1 MRSTGIRQ
9 SSERV
14 VSDYSINIF
23 DSVDNNAIFDT
34 VSNYLIN
41 NIKYMSCTPSNPKL
55 DKLLELT
62 NNDVRK
68 STEYLATIEDTSFR
82 EWYQEKTGRDFNE
95 ESIDANT
102 VNAIIAYNNR
112 KTINTQDYVQNVRT
126 SRTGIFGNDIAKE
139 DHAINILSTIY
150 LKSQGSIRKA
160 LANRKRKGEKEA
172 LKDKAGN
179 ELSPQAAIKLT
190 MITYLNRHLKEND
203 KKLTQE
209 QKAYVGTI
217 IRNLYDGG
225 NYNRNELF
233 DIVINSP
240 EVVSLSKEFGI
251 DTNEDFES
259 NDDVKEDSEQN
270 SRQDDQE
277 TIAALRA
284 DWSELSDQRKDIDK
298 NVSKEVKEWF
308 ARLPKTNSNSFINEQ
323 PDTSNN
329 TYSGI
334 AESATFSSSFKA
346 LNNYGN
352 FSSVETM
359 VESFHTIAER
369 FKEVSHLEYAARL
382 LEDEANV
389 QIRNKIFTQ
398 LKQSIW
404 ERNEVIQSADGS
416 NIVTK
421 NRNTFPKL
429 NLQNKILN
437 SFDSLIHNPSI
448 MANDIAVLDELKN
461 RLSTLNNSNTNEIQ
475 EISEKLAAIFNKYNF
490 GINRQGVVNY
500 IRSFGDSQL
509 SNITSLIN
517 DLLEF
522 NKVVANASNILKID
536 NEAQRIYY
544 AGEYSKAKNDE
555 EYTVV
560 PFDKSQLQYKGGY
573 ANNIANR
580 ISDRFKDYQIVDSEF
595 NSINAENNLVSDILK
610 NNYISKFFER
620 INDNRYN
627 DNPTANTE
635 LRDYLVKF
643 TNIPQY
649 QYSNILIEKTLSNG
663 KVIPGLLRLT
673 DTGYELTEY
682 YREFGAQLYNGVSN
696 EVTGKAKSYK
706 DINALEWD
714 IITLNE
720 YANNGDNYEM
730 AKGVKKSKFFTQTP
744 SDAPKTFVFNSYK
757 LDYAGLFNTGNYR
770 ANYEGKMSYYYGNNK
785 RQDVKSNSTLEA
797 IKRGER
803 TSTTRYESDG
813 NIDYWKK
820 IKVGDIVKFEN
831 NNGETVLV
839 RIISPL
845 KKLDNN
851 IDVDI
856 WSKKEG
862 WNKEYFE
869 REVRPRLNEAWQF
882 EYELINNTYS
892 INHGHPIYVAY
903 ANIYAKELA
912 EMAQAINFLFETTVE
927 NGVVTIMSDENGKP
941 KIKEEFKDLRKSE
954 ARLNYHYRKGIL
966 DGNGRPTGNVFKF
979 RSLLIDKVKN
989 LSRYNSETAKSVDMN
1004 WLFEGGD
1011 VFSLLYGGKNSEI
1024 SLIQDENGEYNIRL
1038 TGELRNSVYN
1048 YIDNYINYR
1057 IQESVAKYYSDKE
1070 FVDKYKNA
1078 SQESFNSFIAEM
1090 VLNYEIQYNN
1100 LNDMFFGDEA
1110 YYKDS
1115 RDTIKRNKEY
1125 QAGGLAYAGYDL
1137 YNVQK
1142 HLGDITVAPNK
1153 TISIDSSFKYI
1164 TLEDIQSSGKVL
1176 DDLKKQLDIAN
1187 VSKETRAFILKQFS
1201 KDKSEVTD
1209 AQSFITLDEFV
1220 RRMYLRG
1227 EYDSYKDLIEALY
1240 DETKPI
1246 DNVKLGE
1253 LSKKIQV
1260 QKNFYYDLEIDNDAK
1275 LANPIQIKNAEFVL
1289 IPRFLGNSELG
1300 ALAKYMTDNNIGQVN
1315 FTTTEKATTNRVL
1328 EFWDSHGKFPSKDK
1342 LKQFNLD
1349 VQTKYKTGWYSNLY
1363 TQQDIPQHMD
1373 GENKAGLQIVKKL
1386 IDNIGNTPEGQSLI
1400 KDFFDNFTANI
1411 QDSFKDAASR
1421 IGVSIDARGNVVYE
1435 EGKVKID
1442 NNQFIALI
1450 KDELTRRGLDSNYRK
1465 YAEINPETGLPY
1477 MPAWTNLVRSKIE
1490 NIVNSIF
1497 TNRVTR
1503 QVLPG
1508 FHASQV
1514 SDVGITALSGRTDLR
1529 DLMQS
1534 KVEEKHGYSLGRKLT
1549 YHKDGSQIVEILL
1562 PKWMV
1567 KAYNTYDNEGNL
1579 VHEVTL
1585 EDLQNAGLDT
1595 MIGYRIPTE
1604 GKQSIA
1610 VMKVVGLL
1618 DESQGSTIVVPDEW
1632 VLQTGADFD
1641 IDSIYGIYH
1650 TAYFDRNGKPHKVEY
1665 IDGEDEVSTYR
1676 RYIGYIN
1683 SLIDKETR
1691 KATNSEFTK
1700 EEFKEAR
1707 KAARETVRKANE
1719 EYDKFLTDQVR
1730 DLIAETDE
1738 TWAELPREIK
1748 DNLTITFKSKEL
1760 KFGER
1765 VDAIVSK
1772 MDFYK
1777 SEYAN
1782 DEYVAKF
1789 AQQYRNIQSV
1799 INEQREFYQNV
1810 KDNAEQLAIDY
1821 ADETRRARLE
1831 QTIQARAEIVG
1842 AMSLEE
1848 FSQLTVAQQNTRDAR
1863 NNKIVDTFINIMN
1876 LPVSIGENLS
1886 SSNFEDIKAAKSNIF
1901 EGLSETYR
1909 NINSVI
1915 AQNWYRDANMSGAR
1929 LKAIS
1934 VNRDNFA
1941 SIGNKAKTIIDGAHG
1956 GFRFVYTYNTEKEAK
1971 DAQAKLRKR
1980 FRDVTRSGKEVMVD
1994 HNQLGWSYDNLNIDN
2009 RLITPYSSET
2019 TALILD
2025 GVKEGGVPN
2034 VDLYTFDVYKS
2045 IVDCGANYET
2055 SILFVNQPVIT
2066 ELIARQNAND
2076 NVFGETGFNPL
2087 IGLRRDMYIRLAKT
2101 VGIPANSI
2109 TKKTRLKDV
2118 KAMLEARGIT
2128 INEDELLEE
2137 GIRVTELREHLKDDV
2152 ESTSY
2157 NNTDNL
2163 IYQIKALRA
2172 FEYFKEIGDQINT
2185 NMMVITSDKF
2195 GAGKSANEIDN
2206 VINRIT
2212 DIKNN
2217 NIARIKKG
2225 NPVLKAVTEEG
2236 NKYLIDA
2243 IYPKISF
2250 NTINDINQ
2258 DDSESAYPSL
2268 YYQLKYSCIATEKI
2282 IRDSE
2287 IFKTQTPQFREL
2299 VSKFDVRNL
2308 QTIQQLE
2315 SFIIN
2320 MSQAQSNFVN
2330 TNRFITRSDNE
2341 FIPSYNLNLISSQ
2354 QNTRA
2359 RLYGYT
2365 DVVGSFDMSDMSEKN
2380 VEAFMKLSPAN
2391 KVVLIQRYTSD
2402 DNLFKNLNVEYK
2414 GRRNSYDRISII
2426 DSTISTESQYQMF
2439 RNAWHSNNPFV
2450 KLTAMDLVRYS
2461 MVVEG
2466 YKFKG
2471 GTVSKIIP
2479 VELLYGQDT
2488 GIDSDNGVS
2497 IATNIINDSDKA
2509 INSMIQYGSETGTYE
2524 RLSNDD
2530 KAIEKLRDLFFRT
2543 NPNNPDVLTFENKK
2557 YKESNKIVF
2566 NRLGVGM
2573 LSFKEAQE
2581 RRMITGSEDN
2591 RKYRHYAKTNDNNKV
2606 LRLYKLVYD
2615 NDVVYMLPTNPLEQN
2630 EIGEVSVNPDNNR
2643 MYLPLDILEEV
2654 SIRQHDPA
2662 FISSINIAM
2671 NSDIRKF
2678 VVLPKVFEVGAS
2690 LLIEEAF
2697 PNSTVLTSPIKGQQI
2712 DTSRRYIIATTDNQ
2726 AILDTIEFL
2735 EAVGITN
2742 YVVAAPNM
2750 NYGNIRKLI
2759 NDRNNE
2765 DIAAKRL
2772 QTAMT
2777 KLEANEI
2784 QLRKKKSDNSES
2796 PYYAQLK
2803 ASINQTIEDVNVN
2816 GIGFVPVLQTVVD
2829 NTGFR
2834 AGGYFRYEKEGNV
2847 YIVTNLG
2854 RITTKSVSLTPDY
2867 MYSKKVTIN
2876 SVSQLQF
2883 PRRNAITQVVKENA
2897 RLYKFANNNIIRV
2910 QTEDNFINEDILES
2924 ALIDN
2929 DKEIN
2934 DYISR
2939 VIESVE
2945 RSNANVEEAALNDAF
2960 RSFTAIDL
2968 RSNTATK
2975 LNDNLREQAL
2985 RIING
2990 YTNRRIDD
2998 FLFDIHNFFTTYV
3011 TNPDGTYKLDEN
3023 GNKIVQ
3029 EKWSITNKKLFDRML
3044 EDETLRTRYEMFLD
3058 DINRFVEDYSIIE
3071 AIQPYNID
3079 EAYTVSETE
3088 EEIEG
3093 LRRTN
3098 DMLKQIKDKF
3108 KRIKDLDNVVKRST
3122 KMYFDNYITSLSSD
3136 PRVQSN
3142 MLSITEAFEDENFF
3156 QFWLADSQ
3164 ETHIPI
3170 VQIVLKQMMNQ
3181 LRASE
3186 IEARDKKIAFT
3197 SAISAII
3204 EDAKNNGIDVS
3215 LNDILDENGNLL
3227 LPYNE
3232 TFTEKLRLLKEAVK
3246 LAQIEDPNGRDGLIY
3261 KKAKDE
3267 LEKFLIDNVERE
3279 YVKEMYQEYYNTNQ
3293 LLNKYPE
3300 TYVKLMKLLHE
3311 EGDILSTMIDND
3323 YSTLTVQN
3331 ERRLNEIQ
3339 SELTEMRAVIDVD
3352 GNYKENY
3359 YEANAVN
3366 NYLLSRRQLNNK
3378 YKENRPKDAFT
3389 IRYKQA
3395 IEGLQ
3400 YPETFETYRESAEW
3414 LKANTDYKLKGE
3426 FLDELKKAYMDTRAG
3441 NPFDSFVRTMAY
3453 GKYDETGVID
3463 GTKFTE
3469 VQIANLK
3476 KHQEQ
3481 MFAAAVGRVKPNEE
3495 QAQKWLDEHI
3505 SYINTVYYEAMYVAM
3520 NKMGKVVFDKW
3531 YNENHVLNPITKE
3544 YEPLAIW
3551 KQMVVKDEAN
3561 NMEYSPKYKWL
3572 ETKVKDKYKNPNY
3585 DEVKLQPSTNKYRND
3600 KYYGMNNYQQ
3610 QLYNEVDNLLNS
3622 LVKDKRS
3629 RAYINRG
3636 YLPNQAVEQP
3646 HQGFT
3651 DYWQDFK
3658 RSHGWYDTPNKSDIE
3673 LNLYKRFSNA
3683 PMLHS
3688 LSEIKLL
3695 PIREKQEGETTDEYL
3710 AYVRE
3715 TQAKNNELRKQR
3727 AQENAERNNPNVLE
3741 RLNSF
3746 IDSMYNFNTRND
3758 IARLAKITSNQ
3769 LRNMD
3774 IIKRNPNDKLMDN
3787 RLLSRITGKQEIRTT
3802 KSDDSN
3808 IVKHFENQVRKLV
3821 FNEFEMDE
3829 GTRSKVSRVMR
3840 NMVSSKFMMLN
3851 VTGGIAN
3858 VLYGKTQIQMEMAAG
3873 QFFKYKDFRKGENE
3887 WMQNI
3892 GSYLADAYNETT
3904 NNETN
3909 AVIRLFNVIE
3919 SDMVT
3924 ERYGKGNNP
3933 MGKLENLLFIQQTAG
3948 EHYMQNATLLAML
3961 HSHRVVAVNGKNK
3974 VMSFEQFAM
3983 GLREEAL
3990 LKVLRKNNPELVTKY
4005 ETFRDKVLESYI
4017 EKERYVKF
4025 KADIITDFLR
4035 SVPKEIREEFKATYK
4050 EDTKEE
4056 RTKFENHPS
4065 FRESLILKN
4074 GVATLKPDS
4083 GLTNDDIAAFR
4094 NKVISVNHQIH
4105 GIYDKIGAN
4114 QLQQSWW
4121 GALLMQFHKH
4131 LVPGFQ
4137 KRFGYR
4143 LGHFDGIYNETR
4155 ESISKGTYVSL
4166 GEFIAMPFKKYYEL
4180 NDSNELQAVR
4190 TLQGIAKGYADFVA
4204 NLTTYYN
4211 ILPEYDK
4218 ANIRRCLG
4226 EWIAITKAVAL
4237 FVVGKLMLDDDD
4249 DSTQVADYILYS
4261 ADRLMSETIQYTP
4274 WGIANEGKKLY
4285 SQPVAALS
4293 IASDNLK
4300 LLEACCS
4307 YIITG
4312 NPDDLYYNSG
4322 TYSGENKLKVN
4333 IMKQIPLVNQIIKH
4347 QRLGANNSYYKVR
4360 SSPFSGLGQ
4369 VVANMITDEDE
4380 E

>member
-1 MRSTGIRQ
+1 M
-9 SSERV
+9 
-14 VSDYSINIF
+14 NLF
-23 DSVDNNAIFDT
+23 DSIDNNTIFGN
-34 VSNYLIN
+34 VSNNLIN
-41 NIKYMSCTPSNPKL
+41 NIKCMSCIPSNPKL
-55 DKLLELT
+55 DKLLPLT

-68 STEYLATIEDTSFR
+68 STEYLATIEDNSFR
-82 EWYQEKTGRDFNE
+82 DWYKEKTGRDFNDE
-95 ESIDANT
+95 NIDTNT

-112 KTINTQDYVQNVRT
+112 ETINTKDYVQNVRT
-126 SRTGIFGNDIAKE
+126 SRTGVFSNDIAKE
-139 DHAINILSTIY
+139 DHAINILATIY

-160 LANRKRKGEKEA
+160 LANKKRKGESEVI
-172 LKDKAGN
+172 KDKAGN

-251 DTNEDFES
+251 DTNEDYEAG
-259 NDDVKEDSEQN
+259 DDVKEDSEQN

-284 DWSELSDQRKDIDK
+284 DWLGLADQRKDIDK

-329 TYSGI
+329 TYSGM
-334 AESATFSSSFKA
+334 AESAGFDSSFKA
-346 LNNYGN
+346 INNYGN
-352 FSSVETM
+352 FSSVEAM
-359 VESFHTIAER
+359 VESFHTIAAR

-389 QIRNKIFTQ
+389 QMRNKIFTQ

-404 ERNEVIQSADGS
+404 ERNEVVYSQDGS
-416 NIVTK
+416 NVVTK

-461 RLSTLNNSNTNEIQ
+461 RLSTLKNSNTNEIQ
-475 EISEKLAAIFNKYNF
+475 EITEQIAAIFNKYNF

-500 IRSFGDSQL
+500 VRNFGDNQL
-509 SNITSLIN
+509 SNISSIVD

-522 NKVVANASNILKID
+522 NKVVGKATNLLKID

-544 AGEYSKAKNDE
+544 ASEYAKTKENE
-555 EYTVV
+555 EYVVV

-643 TNIPQY
+643 TNVPQY

-757 LDYAGLFNTGNYR
+757 LDYTGLFNTGNYR

-820 IKVGDIVKFEN
+820 VKVGDIVKFKD
-831 NNGETVLV
+831 NNGEIVLV
-839 RIISPL
+839 RVTSPL

-851 IDVDI
+851 IDIDN

-862 WNKEYFE
+862 WSKEYFE
-869 REVRPRLNEAWQF
+869 KEVSPRLNEAWQF
-882 EYELINNTYS
+882 EYELVNNVLS
-892 INHGHPIYVAY
+892 INRGHPIYVAY

-927 NGVVTIMSDENGKP
+927 NGVVTIVSDENGKP

-966 DGNGRPTGNVFKF
+966 DSNGVPTGNVFKF

-989 LSRYNSETAKSVDMN
+989 LNKYNSETAKRVDMN
-1004 WLFEGGD
+1004 YLFEGGD

-1057 IQESVAKYYSDKE
+1057 IQEAVAKYSSNKE
-1070 FVDKYKNA
+1070 FVDRYKNA
-1078 SQESFNSFIAEM
+1078 SQESFNAFIAEM

-1142 HLGDITVAPNK
+1142 HLGDIVVSPNK
-1153 TISIDSSFKYI
+1153 TISVDSSFKYI
-1164 TLEDIQSSGKVL
+1164 TLEDVQSKGGVIE
-1176 DDLKKQLDIAN
+1176 DLKKQLKIAK
-1187 VSKETRAFILKQFS
+1187 VSKETEAFVLKQFA

-1227 EYDSYKDLIEALY
+1227 EYDNYKDLIEALY
-1240 DETKPI
+1240 DESKPI

-1328 EFWDSHGKFPSKDK
+1328 EFWDAHGKFPSKEK
-1342 LKQFNLD
+1342 LKRFNED
-1349 VQTKYKTGWYSNLY
+1349 IQTKYKTGWYSNLY

-1503 QVLPG
+1503 QVFPG

-1514 SDVGITALSGRTDLR
+1514 SDVGMTALSGRTDLR

-1534 KVEEKHGYSLGRKLT
+1534 KVEEKHGYNLGRKLT

-1691 KATNSEFTK
+1691 KATSSEFTK

-1707 KAARETVRKANE
+1707 KAARETVLKANE
-1719 EYDKFLTDQVR
+1719 EYDKFLTDQVK

-1738 TWAELPREIK
+1738 TWAELPKEIK

-1772 MDFYK
+1772 MDFYE

-1886 SSNFEDIKAAKSNIF
+1886 SSNFEDIKAAKSSIF

-2087 IGLRRDMYIRLAKT
+2087 IGLRRDMYIRLAKSL
-2101 VGIPANSI
+2101 GIPANSI
-2109 TKKTRLKDV
+2109 TKRTRLKDI
-2118 KAMLEARGIT
+2118 KSMLEAKGIS

-2137 GIRVTELREHLKDDV
+2137 GIRVTELREHLKDNV
-2152 ESTSY
+2152 ENIDST
-2157 NNTDNL
+2157 NADNL

-2172 FEYFKEIGDQINT
+2172 FEYFKEIGDQINA

-2212 DIKNN
+2212 DIKKS
-2217 NIARIKKG
+2217 NITRIKKG

-2479 VELLYGQDT
+2479 VELLYGRDT

-2497 IATNIINDSDKA
+2497 TATNIINDSDKA

-2654 SIRQHDPA
+2654 SIRQHDPT

-2697 PNSTVLTSPIKGQQI
+2697 PNSTVLTSPIKEQQI

-2726 AILDTIEFL
+2726 AILDTIESL

-2742 YVVAAPNM
+2742 YVVVAPNM

-2759 NDRNNE
+2759 NDHNNI

-2777 KLEANEI
+2777 KLEANEV

-2854 RITTKSVSLTPDY
+2854 RVTTKSVSLTPDY

-2897 RLYKFANNNIIRV
+2897 RLDKFANNNIIRV

-3098 DMLKQIKDKF
+3098 DILKQIKDKF

-3122 KMYFDNYITSLSSD
+3122 KMYFDSYITSLSSD

-3232 TFTEKLRLLKEAVK
+3232 TFTEKLRSLKEAVK

-3400 YPETFETYRESAEW
+3400 YPETSETYRESAEW

-3544 YEPLAIW
+3544 YEPLTIW
-3551 KQMVVKDEAN
+3551 RQMVVKDEAN

-3572 ETKVKDKYKNPNY
+3572 ETKVKDKYKNSNY

-3695 PIREKQEGETTDEYL
+3695 PIREKQEGETIDEYL

-3715 TQAKNNELRKQR
+3715 TQTKNNELRKQR

-3829 GTRSKVSRVMR
+3829 GTLSKVSRVMR

-3851 VTGGIAN
+3851 ITGGIAN

-3887 WMQNI
+3887 WMQNV

-3948 EHYMQNATLLAML
+3948 EHYMQNTTLLAML

-3983 GLREEAL
+3983 RLREEAL

-4035 SVPKEIREEFKATYK
+4035 SVPKEIRKEFKTTYK

-4094 NKVISVNHQIH
+4094 NKVIAVNHQIH

-4180 NDSNELQAVR
+4180 NNSNELQTVR

-4274 WGIANEGKKLY
+4274 WGLANEGKKLY

-4300 LLEACCS
+4300 LLEALCS

-4322 TYSGENKLKVN
+4322 SYSGENKLAVN
-4333 IMKQIPLVNQIIKH
+4333 FFKQVPLVNQIIKH
-4347 QRLGANNSYYKVR
+4347 ERLGANNSYYKVR

-4369 VVANMITDEDE
+4369 VVASMITDEDE

>member
-1 MRSTGIRQ
+1 
-9 SSERV
+9 
-14 VSDYSINIF
+14 
-23 DSVDNNAIFDT
+23 
-34 VSNYLIN
+34 
-41 NIKYMSCTPSNPKL
+41 MSCTPSNPKL

-102 VNAIIAYNNR
+102 VNAVTAYNNR
-112 KTINTQDYVQNVRT
+112 ETINTQDYVQNVRT
-126 SRTGIFGNDIAKE
+126 SRTGVFGNDIAKE

-160 LANRKRKGEKEA
+160 LANRKRKGEKEV

-179 ELSPQAAIKLT
+179 ELSPQAAVKLT

-209 QKAYVGTI
+209 QKAYIGTI

-240 EVVSLSKEFGI
+240 EVISLSKEFGI
-251 DTNEDFES
+251 DTNEDYET
-259 NDDVKEDSEQN
+259 NDDAKEDSEQG
-270 SRQDDQE
+270 SRQEDPE
-277 TIAALRA
+277 TIASLRA
-284 DWSELSDQRKDIDK
+284 DWSELADQRKDIDK

-308 ARLPKTNSNSFINEQ
+308 SRLPKTNSNSFINEK
-323 PDTSNN
+323 PDTASD

-334 AESATFSSSFKA
+334 AESAGFSSSFKA

-352 FSSVETM
+352 FSSVEAM

-416 NIVTK
+416 NVVTK

-429 NLQNKILN
+429 NLQNKVLN
-437 SFDSLIHNPSI
+437 SFDSLVHNPSI
-448 MANDIAVLDELKN
+448 MNGDVAVLEELKN

-475 EISEKLAAIFNKYNF
+475 EISEELAAIFNKYNF

-580 ISDRFKDYQIVDSEF
+580 ISDKFKDYQIVDSEF

-627 DNPTANTE
+627 DNPTANAE

-696 EVTGKAKSYK
+696 EVTGKTKSYK

-757 LDYAGLFNTGNYR
+757 LDYTGLFNTGNYR

-839 RIISPL
+839 RITSPL

-927 NGVVTIMSDENGKP
+927 NGVVTIVSDENGKP

-966 DGNGRPTGNVFKF
+966 DSNGVPTGNVFKF

-989 LSRYNSETAKSVDMN
+989 LNKYNSETAKTVDMN

-1057 IQESVAKYYSDKE
+1057 IQEAVAKYSSNKE
-1070 FVDKYKNA
+1070 FVDRYKNA
-1078 SQESFNSFIAEM
+1078 SQESFNAFIAEM

-1164 TLEDIQSSGKVL
+1164 TLEDVQSSGKVL

-1240 DETKPI
+1240 DESKPI

-1300 ALAKYMTDNNIGQVN
+1300 LLAKYMTDNNIGQVN

-1328 EFWDSHGKFPSKDK
+1328 EFWDAHGKFPSKEM
-1342 LKQFNLD
+1342 LKRFNED
-1349 VQTKYKTGWYSNLY
+1349 IQTKYKTGWYSNLY

-1421 IGVSIDARGNVVYE
+1421 IGVEIDAKGNVVYE
-1435 EGKVKID
+1435 GNQAKID
-1442 NNQFIALI
+1442 NNQFISLI

-1514 SDVGITALSGRTDLR
+1514 SDIGMTELSGRSDLR

-1534 KVEEKHGYSLGRKLT
+1534 RVEEKHGYSLGRKLT

-1567 KAYNTYDNEGNL
+1567 KAYNTYDAEGNL
-1579 VHEVTL
+1579 VKEVTL
-1585 EDLQNAGLDT
+1585 KDLQNAGLDT

-1604 GKQSIA
+1604 GKQSVA

-1665 IDGEDEVSTYR
+1665 IGGEDEVSTYR
-1676 RYIGYIN
+1676 RYIGYVN

-1772 MDFYK
+1772 MDFYE

-2236 NKYLIDA
+2236 NKYLINA

-2365 DVVGSFDMSDMSEKN
+2365 NVIGSFDMSDMSEKN

-2497 IATNIINDSDKA
+2497 TATNIINDSDKA
-2509 INSMIQYGSETGTYE
+2509 INSMVQYGSETGTYE

-2581 RRMITGSEDN
+2581 RRMITGSENN
-2591 RKYRHYAKTNDNNKV
+2591 RKYCHYAKTNDNNKV

-2630 EIGEVSVNPDNNR
+2630 EIGEISVNPDNNR
-2643 MYLPLDILEEV
+2643 MFLPLDILEEV
-2654 SIRQHDPA
+2654 SINQYDPA

-2678 VVLPKVFEVGAS
+2678 VVLPKAFEAGAN

-2697 PNSTVLTSPIKGQQI
+2697 PNSTVLTSPIKEQQV
-2712 DTSRRYIIATTDNQ
+2712 DTSRRYIIATTNNQ
-2726 AILDTIEFL
+2726 VILDTIESL

-2742 YVVAAPNM
+2742 YVVVAPNM

-2759 NDRNNE
+2759 NDRNNI

-2772 QTAMT
+2772 QTSMT
-2777 KLEANEI
+2777 KLEANEV

-2854 RITTKSVSLTPDY
+2854 RVTTKSVSLTPDY

-2897 RLYKFANNNIIRV
+2897 RLDKFANNNIIRV
-2910 QTEDNFINEDILES
+2910 QTEDNFINEDVLES

-2998 FLFDIHNFFTTYV
+2998 FLFDIHNFFTTYI

-3029 EKWSITNKKLFDRML
+3029 EKWSITNKKLFDLML
-3044 EDETLRTRYEMFLD
+3044 KDETLRTRYEMFLD

-3122 KMYFDNYITSLSSD
+3122 KMYFDSYITSLSSD

-3232 TFTEKLRLLKEAVK
+3232 TFTEKLRSLKEAVK

-3339 SELTEMRAVIDVD
+3339 SELTEMRAIIDVD

-3400 YPETFETYRESAEW
+3400 YPETSETYRESAEW

-3551 KQMVVKDEAN
+3551 RQMIVKDEAN

-3695 PIREKQEGETTDEYL
+3695 PIREKQEGETIDEYL

-3715 TQAKNNELRKQR
+3715 TQTKNNELRKQR

-3887 WMQNI
+3887 WMQNV

-3909 AVIRLFNVIE
+3909 AIIRLFNVIE
-3919 SDMVT
+3919 SDMIT

-4274 WGIANEGKKLY
+4274 WGLANEGKKLY

-4293 IASDNLK
+4293 IAQDNLR
-4300 LLEACCS
+4300 LLGALCS

-4322 TYSGENKLKVN
+4322 SYSGENKLVVN
-4333 IMKQIPLVNQIIKH
+4333 FFKQVPLVNQIIKH
-4347 QRLGANNSYYKVR
+4347 ERLGANNSYYKVR

>member
-1 MRSTGIRQ
+1 M
-9 SSERV
+9 
-14 VSDYSINIF
+14 NLF
-23 DSVDNNAIFDT
+23 DSIDNNAIFGN
-34 VSNYLIN
+34 VSNNLIN
-41 NIKYMSCTPSNPKL
+41 NIKYMSCIPSNPKL
-55 DKLLELT
+55 DKLLSLT

-68 STEYLATIEDTSFR
+68 STEYFATIEDNSFR
-82 EWYQEKTGRDFNE
+82 DWYKEKTGRDFNDE
-95 ESIDANT
+95 NIDTNT

-112 KTINTQDYVQNVRT
+112 ETINTKDYVQNVRT
-126 SRTGIFGNDIAKE
+126 SRTGVFGNDIAKE
-139 DHAINILSTIY
+139 DHAINILATIY

-160 LANRKRKGEKEA
+160 LANKKRKGENEVI
-172 LKDKAGN
+172 KDKAGN

-284 DWSELSDQRKDIDK
+284 DWSEISDQRKDIDK

-329 TYSGI
+329 TYSGM
-334 AESATFSSSFKA
+334 AESTTFSSSFKA
-346 LNNYGN
+346 INNYGN
-352 FSSVETM
+352 FSSVEAM
-359 VESFHTIAER
+359 IESFHTIAAR

-389 QIRNKIFTQ
+389 QMRNKIFTQ

-404 ERNEVIQSADGS
+404 ERNEVVYSQDGS
-416 NIVTK
+416 NVVTK

-461 RLSTLNNSNTNEIQ
+461 RLSTLKNSNTNEIQ
-475 EISEKLAAIFNKYNF
+475 EITEQIAAIFNKYNF

-500 IRSFGDSQL
+500 VRNFGDNQL
-509 SNITSLIN
+509 SNISSIVD

-522 NKVVANASNILKID
+522 NKVVGKATNLLKID

-544 AGEYSKAKNDE
+544 AGEYAKTKENE
-555 EYTVV
+555 EYVVV

-580 ISDRFKDYQIVDSEF
+580 ISNRFKDYQIVDSEF

-627 DNPTANTE
+627 DNPVSNTE

-643 TNIPQY
+643 ANIPQY
-649 QYSNILIEKTLSNG
+649 KYSNILIEKTLSNG
-663 KVIPGLLRLT
+663 KIVPGLLRLT

-720 YANNGDNYEM
+720 YANNGENYEM
-730 AKGVKKSKFFTQTP
+730 TKGVKKSKFFTQTP

-757 LDYAGLFNTGNYR
+757 LDYTGLFNTSNYR
-770 ANYEGKMSYYYGNNK
+770 VNYEGEMFYYYGNNK

-803 TSTTRYESDG
+803 TATTRYESDG
-813 NIDYWKK
+813 KIDYWKK
-820 IKVGDIVKFEN
+820 VKVGDIVKFKGN
-831 NNGETVLV
+831 NEETVLV
-839 RIISPL
+839 RVTSPL

-851 IDVDI
+851 IDIDA

-862 WNKEYFE
+862 WSKEYFE
-869 REVRPRLNEAWQF
+869 KKVSPRLNEAWQF
-882 EYELINNTYS
+882 EYELVNNVSS

-927 NGVVTIMSDENGKP
+927 NGVVTIVSDENGKP
-941 KIKEEFKDLRKSE
+941 KIKDEFKDLRKSE
-954 ARLNYHYRKGIL
+954 ARLNYHYRKSIL
-966 DGNGRPTGNVFKF
+966 DSNGKPTGNVFKF

-989 LSRYNSETAKSVDMN
+989 LNNYNSETAKTVDMN

-1057 IQESVAKYYSDKE
+1057 IQEAVAKYSSNKE
-1070 FVDKYKNA
+1070 FVDRYKNA
-1078 SQESFNSFIAEM
+1078 NQESFNAFIAEM

-1142 HLGDITVAPNK
+1142 HLGDIVVAPNK
-1153 TISIDSSFKYI
+1153 TISVDSSFKYI
-1164 TLEDIQSSGKVL
+1164 TLEDIQSSGGVIA
-1176 DDLKKQLDIAN
+1176 DLKKQLKIAN
-1187 VSKETRAFILKQFS
+1187 VSKETEAFILKQFS

-1328 EFWDSHGKFPSKDK
+1328 EFWDAHGKFPSKEK
-1342 LKQFNLD
+1342 LKRFNED
-1349 VQTKYKTGWYSNLY
+1349 IQTKYKTGWYSNLY

-1421 IGVSIDARGNVVYE
+1421 IGVSIDAKGNVVYE
-1435 EGKVKID
+1435 DGKAKID

-1465 YAEINPETGLPY
+1465 YAEINPETGMPY

-1497 TNRVTR
+1497 TNRITR

-1514 SDVGITALSGRTDLR
+1514 SDVGMTALSSRTDLR

-1579 VHEVTL
+1579 IHEVTI
-1585 EDLQNAGLDT
+1585 EDLQAAGLDT

-1604 GKQSIA
+1604 GKQSVA

-1650 TAYFDRNGKPHKVEY
+1650 TATFDKNGKPHKVEY
-1665 IDGEDEVSTYR
+1665 IDGEDEVAIDR
-1676 RYIGYIN
+1676 RYTNYLFNNLTRENIQDARDIA
-1683 SLIDKETR
+1683 IDLSQEGLSYADAYKSAITKYAEQ
-1691 KATNSEFTK
+1691 SGLYSK
-1700 EEFKEAR
+1700 EEFSR
-1707 KAARETVRKANE
+1707 
-1719 EYDKFLTDQVR
+1719 
-1730 DLIAETDE
+1730 
-1738 TWAELPREIK
+1738 
-1748 DNLTITFKSKEL
+1748 
-1760 KFGER
+1760 
-1765 VDAIVSK
+1765 
-1772 MDFYK
+1772 
-1777 SEYAN
+1777 
-1782 DEYVAKF
+1782 
-1789 AQQYRNIQSV
+1789 
-1799 INEQREFYQNV
+1799 
-1810 KDNAEQLAIDY
+1810 
-1821 ADETRRARLE
+1821 
-1831 QTIQARAEIVG
+1831 
-1842 AMSLEE
+1842 
-1848 FSQLTVAQQNTRDAR
+1848 LTVAQQNTRDAR

-1886 SSNFEDIKAAKSNIF
+1886 SSNFEDIKAAKSSIF

-1941 SIGNKAKTIIDGAHG
+1941 SISNKAKTIIDGAHG
-1956 GFRFVYTYNTEKEAK
+1956 GFRFTYTYNTEKEAK
-1971 DAQAKLRKR
+1971 DAQSKLRKR
-1980 FRDVTRSGKEVMVD
+1980 FRDVTRKGKEVTVD

-2087 IGLRRDMYIRLAKT
+2087 IGLRRDMYIRLAKAL
-2101 VGIPANSI
+2101 GIPANSI
-2109 TKKTRLKDV
+2109 TKRTRLKDI
-2118 KAMLEARGIT
+2118 KSMLEAKGIS

-2137 GIRVTELREHLKDDV
+2137 GIRVTELKEHLKDNV
-2152 ESTSY
+2152 ENIDST
-2157 NNTDNL
+2157 NADNL

-2172 FEYFKEIGDQINT
+2172 FEYFKEICDQINT

-2212 DIKNN
+2212 DIKKS
-2217 NIARIKKG
+2217 NITSTKKG
-2225 NPVLKAVTEEG
+2225 NPVLKAVTEDG
-2236 NKYLIDA
+2236 NKYLINA

-2258 DDSESAYPSL
+2258 DDSESVYPSL

-2299 VSKFDVRNL
+2299 VNKFDIRNL

-2320 MSQAQSNFVN
+2320 ISQAQSNFVN
-2330 TNRFITRSDNE
+2330 TNRFITRSNNE

-2365 DVVGSFDMSDMSEKN
+2365 DVVGSFNMSDMSEKN
-2380 VEAFMKLSPAN
+2380 IEAFMKLSPAN

-2450 KLTAMDLVRYS
+2450 KLTAMDLIRYS

-2497 IATNIINDSDKA
+2497 TATNIINDSDKA

-2530 KAIEKLRDLFFRT
+2530 NAIEKLRDLFFRT

-2566 NRLGVGM
+2566 NRLGVGV

-2581 RRMITGSEDN
+2581 RKMITGSENN

-2615 NDVVYMLPTNPLEQN
+2615 NDVVYMLPTNQLEQN
-2630 EIGEVSVNPDNNR
+2630 EIGEVSINPDNNR
-2643 MYLPLDILEEV
+2643 MFLPLDILEEV
-2654 SIRQHDPA
+2654 SINQYDPA

-2678 VVLPKVFEVGAS
+2678 VVLPKAFEAGAN

-2697 PNSTVLTSPIKGQQI
+2697 PNSTVLTSPIKEQQV
-2712 DTSRRYIIATTDNQ
+2712 DTSRRYIIASTDNQ
-2726 AILDTIEFL
+2726 VILDTIKSL

-2742 YVVAAPNM
+2742 YVVVAPNM

-2759 NDRNNE
+2759 NDRNNI

-2777 KLEANEI
+2777 KLEANEV

-2854 RITTKSVSLTPDY
+2854 RVTTKSVSLTPDY

-2897 RLYKFANNNIIRV
+2897 RLDKFANNNIIRV
-2910 QTEDNFINEDILES
+2910 QTENNFINEDVLES

-2968 RSNTATK
+2968 RSNTAIK

-3044 EDETLRTRYEMFLD
+3044 KDETLRTRYEMFLD

-3122 KMYFDNYITSLSSD
+3122 KMYFDSYITSLSSD

-3197 SAISAII
+3197 SAISTII

-3232 TFTEKLRLLKEAVK
+3232 TFTEKLRSLKEAVK

-3279 YVKEMYQEYYNTNQ
+3279 YVKEMYQEYYNANQ

-3378 YKENRPKDAFT
+3378 YKENRPKDSFT

-3400 YPETFETYRESAEW
+3400 YPETSETYRESAEW

-3551 KQMVVKDEAN
+3551 RQMIVKDEAN

-3636 YLPNQAVEQP
+3636 YLPNQAIEQP

-3695 PIREKQEGETTDEYL
+3695 PIREKQESETIDEYL

-3715 TQAKNNELRKQR
+3715 TQTKNNELRKQR

-3829 GTRSKVSRVMR
+3829 GTLSKVSRVMR

-3887 WMQNI
+3887 WMQNV

-3909 AVIRLFNVIE
+3909 AIIRLFNVIE
-3919 SDMVT
+3919 SDMIT

-4274 WGIANEGKKLY
+4274 WGLANEGKKLY

-4293 IASDNLK
+4293 IAQDNLR
-4300 LLEACCS
+4300 LLGALCS

-4322 TYSGENKLKVN
+4322 SYSGENKLVVN
-4333 IMKQIPLVNQIIKH
+4333 FFKQVPLVNQIIKH
-4347 QRLGANNSYYKVR
+4347 ERLGANNSYYKVR

>member
-1 MRSTGIRQ
+1 M
-9 SSERV
+9 
-14 VSDYSINIF
+14 NLF
-23 DSVDNNAIFDT
+23 DSIDNNAIFGN
-34 VSNYLIN
+34 VSNNLIN
-41 NIKYMSCTPSNPKL
+41 NIKHMSCIPSNPKL
-55 DKLLELT
+55 DKLLPLT

-68 STEYLATIEDTSFR
+68 STEYLATIEDNSFR
-82 EWYQEKTGRDFNE
+82 DWYKEKTGRDFNDE
-95 ESIDANT
+95 NIDTNT

-112 KTINTQDYVQNVRT
+112 ETINTKDYVQNVRT
-126 SRTGIFGNDIAKE
+126 SRTGVFGNDIAKE
-139 DHAINILSTIY
+139 DHAINILATIY

-160 LANRKRKGEKEA
+160 LANKKRKGENEVI
-172 LKDKAGN
+172 KDKAGN

-284 DWSELSDQRKDIDK
+284 DWSEISDQRKDIDK

-329 TYSGI
+329 TYSGM
-334 AESATFSSSFKA
+334 AESTTFSSSFKA
-346 LNNYGN
+346 INNYGN
-352 FSSVETM
+352 FSSVEAM
-359 VESFHTIAER
+359 IESFHTIAAR

-389 QIRNKIFTQ
+389 QMRNKIFTQ

-404 ERNEVIQSADGS
+404 ERNEVVYSQDGS
-416 NIVTK
+416 NVVTK

-461 RLSTLNNSNTNEIQ
+461 RLSTLKNSNTNEIQ
-475 EISEKLAAIFNKYNF
+475 EITEQVSAIFNKYNF
-490 GINRQGVVNY
+490 GVDRQGVVNY
-500 IRSFGDSQL
+500 VRNFGDNQL
-509 SNITSLIN
+509 SNISSIVD

-522 NKVVANASNILKID
+522 NKVVGKATNLLKID

-544 AGEYSKAKNDE
+544 AGEYAKTKENE
-555 EYTVV
+555 EYVVV

-580 ISDRFKDYQIVDSEF
+580 ISNRFKDYQIVDSEF

-627 DNPTANTE
+627 DNPVNNTE

-649 QYSNILIEKTLSNG
+649 KYSNILIEKTLSNG
-663 KVIPGLLRLT
+663 KIIPGLLRLT

-730 AKGVKKSKFFTQTP
+730 TKGVKKSKFFTQTP

-757 LDYAGLFNTGNYR
+757 LDYTGLFNANGSIYR
-770 ANYEGKMSYYYGNNK
+770 
-785 RQDVKSNSTLEA
+785 
-797 IKRGER
+797 
-803 TSTTRYESDG
+803 
-813 NIDYWKK
+813 
-820 IKVGDIVKFEN
+820 
-831 NNGETVLV
+831 
-839 RIISPL
+839 
-845 KKLDNN
+845 
-851 IDVDI
+851 
-856 WSKKEG
+856 
-862 WNKEYFE
+862 
-869 REVRPRLNEAWQF
+869 
-882 EYELINNTYS
+882 
-892 INHGHPIYVAY
+892 GHPIYVAY

-927 NGVVTIMSDENGKP
+927 NGVVTIVSDENGKP
-941 KIKEEFKDLRKSE
+941 KIKDEFKDLRKSE
-954 ARLNYHYRKGIL
+954 ARLNYHYRKSIL
-966 DGNGRPTGNVFKF
+966 DSNGKPTGNVFKF

-989 LSRYNSETAKSVDMN
+989 LNKYNSETAKTVDMN

-1057 IQESVAKYYSDKE
+1057 IQEAVAKYSSNKE
-1070 FVDKYKNA
+1070 FVDRYKNA
-1078 SQESFNSFIAEM
+1078 SQESFNAFIAEM

-1153 TISIDSSFKYI
+1153 TISVDSSFKYI
-1164 TLEDIQSSGKVL
+1164 TLEDVQSSGGVIA
-1176 DDLKKQLDIAN
+1176 DLKKQLKIAN
-1187 VSKETRAFILKQFS
+1187 VSKETEAFILKQFA

-1240 DETKPI
+1240 DESKPI

-1300 ALAKYMTDNNIGQVN
+1300 LLAKYMTDNNIGQVN

-1328 EFWDSHGKFPSKDK
+1328 EFWDAHGKFPSKER
-1342 LKQFNLD
+1342 LKRFNED
-1349 VQTKYKTGWYSNLY
+1349 IQTKYKTGWYSNLY

-1421 IGVSIDARGNVVYE
+1421 IGVSIDAKGNVVYE
-1435 EGKVKID
+1435 DGKAKID

-1465 YAEINPETGLPY
+1465 YAEINPETGMPY

-1497 TNRVTR
+1497 TNRITR

-1514 SDVGITALSGRTDLR
+1514 SDIGMTSLSGRTDLR

-1534 KVEEKHGYSLGRKLT
+1534 KVEEKHGYNLGRKLT
-1549 YHKDGSQIVEILL
+1549 YHKDGNQEVEILL

-1567 KAYNTYDNEGNL
+1567 KGYNTYDNEGNL
-1579 VHEVTL
+1579 VHEVTI
-1585 EDLQNAGLDT
+1585 EDLQAAGLDT

-1604 GKQSIA
+1604 GKQSVA

-1650 TAYFDRNGKPHKVEY
+1650 TAYFDENGKPHKVEY
-1665 IDGEDEVSTYR
+1665 IEGKDDAAVER
-1676 RYIGYIN
+1676 RYNNYLFSN
-1683 SLIDKETR
+1683 L
-1691 KATNSEFTK
+1691 TK
-1700 EEFKEAR
+1700 ENIQDAR
-1707 KAARETVRKANE
+1707 DIAI
-1719 EYDKFLTDQVR
+1719 
-1730 DLIAETDE
+1730 DLSQEGLSYA
-1738 TWAELPREIK
+1738 
-1748 DNLTITFKSKEL
+1748 
-1760 KFGER
+1760 
-1765 VDAIVSK
+1765 DA
-1772 MDFYK
+1772 YK
-1777 SEYAN
+1777 SAITKYA
-1782 DEYVAKF
+1782 K
-1789 AQQYRNIQSV
+1789 QSGL
-1799 INEQREFYQNV
+1799 YS
-1810 KDNAEQLAIDY
+1810 K
-1821 ADETRRARLE
+1821 
-1831 QTIQARAEIVG
+1831 
-1842 AMSLEE
+1842 EE

-1886 SSNFEDIKAAKSNIF
+1886 SSNFEDIKTAKSNIF

-1941 SIGNKAKTIIDGAHG
+1941 SISNKAKTIIDGAHG

-1971 DAQAKLRKR
+1971 DAQSKLRKR
-1980 FRDVTRSGKEVMVD
+1980 FRDVTRKGKEVMVD

-2087 IGLRRDMYIRLAKT
+2087 IGLRRDMYIRLAKA

-2118 KAMLEARGIT
+2118 KAMLEARGVT

-2137 GIRVTELREHLKDDV
+2137 GIRVTELRKHLKDDV
-2152 ESTSY
+2152 EST
-2157 NNTDNL
+2157 NNTNADNL

-2172 FEYFKEIGDQINT
+2172 FEYFKEIGDQINA

-2212 DIKNN
+2212 DIKNG
-2217 NIARIKKG
+2217 NITRGKRGEPI
-2225 NPVLKAVTEEG
+2225 LKAVTEEG

-2258 DDSESAYPSL
+2258 DDSESVYPSL

-2299 VSKFDVRNL
+2299 VNKFDIRNL

-2354 QNTRA
+2354 QNARA

-2365 DVVGSFDMSDMSEKN
+2365 DIVGSFNMSDMSEKN
-2380 VEAFMKLSPAN
+2380 IEAFMKLSPAN

-2450 KLTAMDLVRYS
+2450 KLTAMDLIRYS

-2497 IATNIINDSDKA
+2497 TATNIINDSDKA
-2509 INSMIQYGSETGTYE
+2509 INSMIQYSSETGTYE

-2581 RRMITGSEDN
+2581 RKMITGSENN

-2643 MYLPLDILEEV
+2643 MFLPLDILEEV
-2654 SIRQHDPA
+2654 SINQYDPA

-2678 VVLPKVFEVGAS
+2678 VVLPKAFEAGAN

-2697 PNSTVLTSPIKGQQI
+2697 PNSTVLTSPIKEPQV
-2712 DTSRRYIIATTDNQ
+2712 DTSRRYIIASTDNQ
-2726 AILDTIEFL
+2726 VILDTIESL

-2742 YVVAAPNM
+2742 YVVVAPNM

-2759 NDRNNE
+2759 NDRNNI

-2777 KLEANEI
+2777 KLEANEV

-2854 RITTKSVSLTPDY
+2854 RVTTKSVSLTPDY

-2897 RLYKFANNNIIRV
+2897 RLDKFANNNIIRV
-2910 QTEDNFINEDILES
+2910 QTEDNFINEDVLES

-2968 RSNTATK
+2968 RSNTAIK

-3044 EDETLRTRYEMFLD
+3044 KDETLRTRYEMFLD

-3088 EEIEG
+3088 EEIED

-3098 DMLKQIKDKF
+3098 DILKQIKDKF

-3122 KMYFDNYITSLSSD
+3122 KMYFDSYITSLSSD

-3197 SAISAII
+3197 SAISTII

-3232 TFTEKLRLLKEAVK
+3232 TFTEKLRSLKEAVK

-3279 YVKEMYQEYYNTNQ
+3279 YVKEMYQEYYNANQ

-3378 YKENRPKDAFT
+3378 YKENRPKDSFT

-3400 YPETFETYRESAEW
+3400 YPETSETYRESAEW

-3551 KQMVVKDEAN
+3551 RQMIVKDEAN

-3636 YLPNQAVEQP
+3636 YLPNQAIEQP

-3695 PIREKQEGETTDEYL
+3695 PIREKQEGETIDEYL

-3715 TQAKNNELRKQR
+3715 TQTKNNELRKQR

-3851 VTGGIAN
+3851 VTAGIAN

-3887 WMQNI
+3887 WMQNV

-3909 AVIRLFNVIE
+3909 AIIRLFNVIE
-3919 SDMVT
+3919 SDMIT

-4274 WGIANEGKKLY
+4274 WGIVNEAKKLY

-4293 IASDNLK
+4293 IAQDNLR
-4300 LLEACCS
+4300 LLGALCS

-4322 TYSGENKLKVN
+4322 SYSGENKLVVN
-4333 IMKQIPLVNQIIKH
+4333 FFKQVPLVNQIIKH
-4347 QRLGANNSYYKVR
+4347 ERLGANNSYYKVR

>member
-1 MRSTGIRQ
+1 M
-9 SSERV
+9 
-14 VSDYSINIF
+14 NLF
-23 DSVDNNAIFDT
+23 DSIDNNAIFGN
-34 VSNYLIN
+34 VSNNLIN
-41 NIKYMSCTPSNPKL
+41 NIKYMSCIPSNPKL
-55 DKLLELT
+55 DKLLTLT

-68 STEYLATIEDTSFR
+68 STEYLATIEDNSFR
-82 EWYQEKTGRDFNE
+82 DWYKEKTGRDFNDE
-95 ESIDANT
+95 NIDTNT

-112 KTINTQDYVQNVRT
+112 ETINTKDYVQNVRT
-126 SRTGIFGNDIAKE
+126 SRTGVFGNDIAKE
-139 DHAINILSTIY
+139 DHAINILATIY

-160 LANRKRKGEKEA
+160 LANKKRKGENEVI
-172 LKDKAGN
+172 KDKAGN

-284 DWSELSDQRKDIDK
+284 DWSEISDQRKDIDK

-329 TYSGI
+329 TYSGM
-334 AESATFSSSFKA
+334 AESTTFSSSFKA
-346 LNNYGN
+346 INNYGN
-352 FSSVETM
+352 FSSVEAM
-359 VESFHTIAER
+359 IESFHTIAAR

-389 QIRNKIFTQ
+389 QMRNKIFTQ

-404 ERNEVIQSADGS
+404 ERNEVVYGQDSS
-416 NIVTK
+416 NVVTK

-461 RLSTLNNSNTNEIQ
+461 RLSTLKNSNINEIQ
-475 EISEKLAAIFNKYNF
+475 EITEQIAAIFNKYNF

-500 IRSFGDSQL
+500 VRNFGDNQL
-509 SNITSLIN
+509 SNISSIVD

-522 NKVVANASNILKID
+522 NKVVGKATNLLKID

-544 AGEYSKAKNDE
+544 AGEYAKTKENE
-555 EYTVV
+555 EYVVV

-580 ISDRFKDYQIVDSEF
+580 ISNRFKDYQIVDSEF

-627 DNPTANTE
+627 DNPVSNTE

-649 QYSNILIEKTLSNG
+649 RYSNILIEKTLSNG
-663 KVIPGLLRLT
+663 KIVPGLLRLT
-673 DTGYELTEY
+673 DTGYKLTEY

-730 AKGVKKSKFFTQTP
+730 TKGVKKSKFFTQTP

-757 LDYAGLFNTGNYR
+757 LDYTGLFNTSNYR
-770 ANYEGKMSYYYGNNK
+770 VNYEGEMFYYYGNNK

-803 TSTTRYESDG
+803 TATTRYESDG
-813 NIDYWKK
+813 KIDYWKK
-820 IKVGDIVKFEN
+820 VKVGDIVKFKGN
-831 NNGETVLV
+831 NEETVLV
-839 RIISPL
+839 RVTSPL

-851 IDVDI
+851 IDIDA

-862 WNKEYFE
+862 WSKEYFE
-869 REVRPRLNEAWQF
+869 KKVSPRLNEAWQF
-882 EYELINNTYS
+882 EYELVNNVSS

-927 NGVVTIMSDENGKP
+927 NGVVTIVSDENGKP

-966 DGNGRPTGNVFKF
+966 DSNGVPTGNVFKF

-989 LSRYNSETAKSVDMN
+989 LNKYNSETAKTVDMN

-1057 IQESVAKYYSDKE
+1057 IQEAVAKYSSNKE
-1070 FVDKYKNA
+1070 FVDRYKNA
-1078 SQESFNSFIAEM
+1078 SQESFNAFIAEM

-1164 TLEDIQSSGKVL
+1164 TLEDVQSSGKVL

-1289 IPRFLGNSELG
+1289 IPRFLGNSELA

-1315 FTTTEKATTNRVL
+1315 FTSTEKATTNRVL
-1328 EFWDSHGKFPSKDK
+1328 EFWDAHGKFPSKER
-1342 LKQFNLD
+1342 LKRFNED
-1349 VQTKYKTGWYSNLY
+1349 IQTKYKTGWYSNLY

-1421 IGVSIDARGNVVYE
+1421 IGVEIDAKGNVVYE
-1435 EGKVKID
+1435 GNQAKID
-1442 NNQFIALI
+1442 NNQFISLI

-1514 SDVGITALSGRTDLR
+1514 SDIGMTELSGRSDLR

-1534 KVEEKHGYSLGRKLT
+1534 RVEEKHGYSLGRKLT

-1567 KAYNTYDNEGNL
+1567 KAYNTYDAEGNL
-1579 VHEVTL
+1579 IKEVTF
-1585 EDLQNAGLDT
+1585 EDLQSAGLDT

-1604 GKQSIA
+1604 GKQSVA

-1650 TAYFDRNGKPHKVEY
+1650 TATFDKNGKPQKVEY
-1665 IDGEDEVSTYR
+1665 IEGEDDAAVNR
-1676 RYIGYIN
+1676 RYNNYLFNNLSKENIQDARDIA
-1683 SLIDKETR
+1683 IDLSQEGLSYAEAYESAITKYAEQGGLY
-1691 KATNSEFTK
+1691 SK
-1700 EEFKEAR
+1700 EEF
-1707 KAARETVRKANE
+1707 
-1719 EYDKFLTDQVR
+1719 
-1730 DLIAETDE
+1730 
-1738 TWAELPREIK
+1738 
-1748 DNLTITFKSKEL
+1748 SK
-1760 KFGER
+1760 
-1765 VDAIVSK
+1765 
-1772 MDFYK
+1772 
-1777 SEYAN
+1777 
-1782 DEYVAKF
+1782 
-1789 AQQYRNIQSV
+1789 
-1799 INEQREFYQNV
+1799 
-1810 KDNAEQLAIDY
+1810 
-1821 ADETRRARLE
+1821 
-1831 QTIQARAEIVG
+1831 
-1842 AMSLEE
+1842 
-1848 FSQLTVAQQNTRDAR
+1848 LTVAQQNTRDAR

-1886 SSNFEDIKAAKSNIF
+1886 SSNFEDIKAAKANIF

-1941 SIGNKAKTIIDGAHG
+1941 SISNKAKTIIDGAHG
-1956 GFRFVYTYNTEKEAK
+1956 GFRFTYTYSTEKEAK
-1971 DAQAKLRKR
+1971 DAQSKLRKR
-1980 FRDVTRSGKEVMVD
+1980 FRDVTRKGKKVTVD

-2055 SILFVNQPVIT
+2055 SILFINQPVIT

-2087 IGLRRDMYIRLAKT
+2087 IGLRRDMYVRLAKA

-2118 KAMLEARGIT
+2118 KKMLESKGIE

-2137 GIRVTELREHLKDDV
+2137 GIKVTELREHLKDDV
-2152 ESTSY
+2152 EDINSI
-2157 NNTDNL
+2157 NTDNL

-2206 VINRIT
+2206 VINRIN
-2212 DIKNN
+2212 DIKENN
-2217 NIARIKKG
+2217 VGRIKKG
-2225 NPVLKAVTEEG
+2225 QPVLKAVTEEG

-2243 IYPKISF
+2243 IYPKTNF

-2258 DDSESAYPSL
+2258 DELESAYPSL

-2299 VSKFDVRNL
+2299 VSKFGIRNL

-2341 FIPSYNLNLISSQ
+2341 FIPSYNINLISSQ
-2354 QNTRA
+2354 QDTRA

-2365 DVVGSFDMSDMSEKN
+2365 DIVGSFNMSDMSEKN

-2391 KVVLIQRYTSD
+2391 KVALIQRYTSD
-2402 DNLFKNLNVEYK
+2402 NNLFKNLNVEYK
-2414 GRRNSYDRISII
+2414 GRRNSYDRITIV

-2439 RNAWHSNNPFV
+2439 RNAWHSNNPFI
-2450 KLTAMDLVRYS
+2450 KLATMDLIRYS

-2497 IATNIINDSDKA
+2497 SATNIINDSDRA

-2524 RLSNDD
+2524 RASND
-2530 KAIEKLRDLFFRT
+2530 AATIEKLRDLFFRT
-2543 NPNNPDVLTFENKK
+2543 NPNNPDVLVFENKK
-2557 YKESNKIVF
+2557 YKESNKITF
-2566 NRLGVGM
+2566 NRLGVGK

-2581 RRMITGSEDN
+2581 RGMITGSENN
-2591 RKYRHYAKTNDNNKV
+2591 RRYRHYAKTNDNNKT
-2606 LRLYKLVYD
+2606 LRLYKLVYY
-2615 NDVVYMLPTNPLEQN
+2615 NDTVYMLPTNPLEQN

-2643 MYLPLDILEEV
+2643 MFLPLDILEDV
-2654 SIRQHDPA
+2654 SINQYDAA
-2662 FISSINIAM
+2662 FISSVNIGIT
-2671 NSDIRKF
+2671 SDTRKF
-2678 VVLPKVFEVGAS
+2678 MVLPTVFEKGADT
-2690 LLIEEAF
+2690 LIEEVF
-2697 PNSTVLTSPIKGQQI
+2697 PNSTVLTSPIKERQI
-2712 DTSRRYIIATTDNQ
+2712 DTSRKYIV
-2726 AILDTIEFL
+2726 AITNNNILLETIESL
-2735 EAVGITN
+2735 DAAGVHD

-2750 NYGNIRKLI
+2750 NYNNIRRII
-2759 NDRNNE
+2759 NERNNA

-2772 QTAMT
+2772 QAAMT
-2777 KLEANEI
+2777 KLETNEI

-2854 RITTKSVSLTPDY
+2854 RVTTKSVGLTSDY

-2897 RLYKFANNNIIRV
+2897 RLDKFANNNIIRV

-2985 RIING
+2985 RIINA

-3122 KMYFDNYITSLSSD
+3122 KMYFDSYITSLSSD

-3232 TFTEKLRLLKEAVK
+3232 TFTEKLRSLKEAVK

-3261 KKAKDE
+3261 KKAKNE

-3400 YPETFETYRESAEW
+3400 YPETSETYRESAEW

-3495 QAQKWLDEHI
+3495 QAQKWLEEHI

-3551 KQMVVKDEAN
+3551 RQMVVKDEAN

-3695 PIREKQEGETTDEYL
+3695 PIREKQKGETTDEYL

-3774 IIKRNPNDKLMDN
+3774 IIKRNPNDKLMNN

-3887 WMQNI
+3887 WIQNV

-3909 AVIRLFNVIE
+3909 AIIRLFNVIE

-4180 NDSNELQAVR
+4180 NDSNELQVVR

-4274 WGIANEGKKLY
+4274 WGIVNEGKKLY

-4293 IASDNLK
+4293 IAQDNLR
-4300 LLEACCS
+4300 LLGALCS

-4322 TYSGENKLKVN
+4322 SYSGENKLVVN
-4333 IMKQIPLVNQIIKH
+4333 FFKQVPLVNQIIKH
-4347 QRLGANNSYYKVR
+4347 ERLGANNSYYKVR

-4369 VVANMITDEDE
+4369 VVANMITGEDE

>member
-1 MRSTGIRQ
+1 M
-9 SSERV
+9 
-14 VSDYSINIF
+14 NLF
-23 DSVDNNAIFDT
+23 DSIDNNVIFGN
-34 VSNYLIN
+34 VSNNLIN
-41 NIKYMSCTPSNPKL
+41 NIKCMSCIPSNPKL
-55 DKLLELT
+55 DKLLPLT

-68 STEYLATIEDTSFR
+68 STEYLATIEDNSFR
-82 EWYQEKTGRDFNE
+82 DWYKEKTGRDFNDE
-95 ESIDANT
+95 NIDTNT

-112 KTINTQDYVQNVRT
+112 ETINTKDYVQNVRT
-126 SRTGIFGNDIAKE
+126 SRTGVFGNDIAKE
-139 DHAINILSTIY
+139 DHAINILATIY

-160 LANRKRKGEKEA
+160 LANKKRKAESEVI
-172 LKDKAGN
+172 KDKAGN

-251 DTNEDFES
+251 NTNEDYEAS
-259 NDDVKEDSEQN
+259 DDVKEDSEQN

-346 LNNYGN
+346 INNYGN
-352 FSSVETM
+352 FSSVEAM
-359 VESFHTIAER
+359 VESFHTIASR

-389 QIRNKIFTQ
+389 QIRNKIYTQ

-404 ERNEVIQSADGS
+404 ERNEVVYSQDGS
-416 NIVTK
+416 SVVTK

-461 RLSTLNNSNTNEIQ
+461 RLSTLKNSNINEIQ
-475 EISEKLAAIFNKYNF
+475 EITEQIAAIFNKYNF

-500 IRSFGDSQL
+500 VRNFGDNQL
-509 SNITSLIN
+509 SNISSIVD

-522 NKVVANASNILKID
+522 NKVVGKVTNLLKID

-544 AGEYSKAKNDE
+544 AGEYAKTKENE
-555 EYTVV
+555 EYVVV

-580 ISDRFKDYQIVDSEF
+580 ISNRFKDYQIVDSEF

-627 DNPTANTE
+627 DNPVSNTE

-649 QYSNILIEKTLSNG
+649 RYSNILIEKTLSNG
-663 KVIPGLLRLT
+663 KIVPGLLRLT
-673 DTGYELTEY
+673 DSGYELTEY
-682 YREFGAQLYNGVSN
+682 YREFGAQLFNGVSN
-696 EVTGKAKSYK
+696 GVTGKAKSYK

-730 AKGVKKSKFFTQTP
+730 TKGVKKSKFFTQTP

-757 LDYAGLFNTGNYR
+757 LDYTGLFNANGTIYR
-770 ANYEGKMSYYYGNNK
+770 
-785 RQDVKSNSTLEA
+785 
-797 IKRGER
+797 
-803 TSTTRYESDG
+803 
-813 NIDYWKK
+813 
-820 IKVGDIVKFEN
+820 
-831 NNGETVLV
+831 
-839 RIISPL
+839 
-845 KKLDNN
+845 
-851 IDVDI
+851 
-856 WSKKEG
+856 
-862 WNKEYFE
+862 
-869 REVRPRLNEAWQF
+869 
-882 EYELINNTYS
+882 
-892 INHGHPIYVAY
+892 GHPIYVSY

-927 NGVVTIMSDENGKP
+927 NGVVTIVSDENGKP

-954 ARLNYHYRKGIL
+954 ARLNYHYRKSIL
-966 DGNGRPTGNVFKF
+966 DSNGNPTGNVFKF

-989 LSRYNSETAKSVDMN
+989 LNKYNSETAKRVDMN
-1004 WLFEGGD
+1004 YLFEGGN
-1011 VFSLLYGGKNSEI
+1011 VFSLLYGGKNNEI

-1057 IQESVAKYYSDKE
+1057 IQEAVAKYSSNKE
-1070 FVDKYKNA
+1070 FVDRYKNA
-1078 SQESFNSFIAEM
+1078 SQESFNAFIAEM

-1164 TLEDIQSSGKVL
+1164 TLEDVQSSGKVL

-1187 VSKETRAFILKQFS
+1187 VSKETEAFVLKQFA

-1227 EYDSYKDLIEALY
+1227 EYDNYKDLIEALY
-1240 DETKPI
+1240 DESKPI

-1289 IPRFLGNSELG
+1289 IPRFLGNSELA

-1328 EFWDSHGKFPSKDK
+1328 EFWDSHGKFPSKER

-1349 VQTKYKTGWYSNLY
+1349 IQTKYKTGWYSNLY
-1363 TQQDIPQHMD
+1363 MQQDIPQHMD

-1514 SDVGITALSGRTDLR
+1514 SDVGMTVLSGRTDLR

-1691 KATNSEFTK
+1691 KATSSEFTK

-1738 TWAELPREIK
+1738 TWILLPREIK

-1772 MDFYK
+1772 MDFYE

-1863 NNKIVDTFINIMN
+1863 NNKIVDTFIKIMN
-1876 LPVSIGENLS
+1876 LQVSIGENLS
-1886 SSNFEDIKAAKSNIF
+1886 SSNFEDIKAAKANIF

-2217 NIARIKKG
+2217 NITRTKKG

-2258 DDSESAYPSL
+2258 DDSESVYPSL

-2299 VSKFDVRNL
+2299 VNKFDIRNL

-2330 TNRFITRSDNE
+2330 TNRFITRSNNE

-2365 DVVGSFDMSDMSEKN
+2365 DVVGSFNMSDMSEKN
-2380 VEAFMKLSPAN
+2380 IEAFMKLSPAN

-2471 GTVSKIIP
+2471 GTISKIIP

-2488 GIDSDNGVS
+2488 AIDSDNGVS
-2497 IATNIINDSDKA
+2497 TATNIINDSDKA

-2530 KAIEKLRDLFFRT
+2530 NAIEKLRDLFFRT

-2566 NRLGVGM
+2566 NRLGVGV

-2581 RRMITGSEDN
+2581 RKMITGSENN

-2643 MYLPLDILEEV
+2643 MFLPLDILEEV
-2654 SIRQHDPA
+2654 SINQYDPA

-2678 VVLPKVFEVGAS
+2678 VVLPKAFEAGAN

-2697 PNSTVLTSPIKGQQI
+2697 PNSTVLTSPIKEQQV

-2726 AILDTIEFL
+2726 AILDTIESL

-2742 YVVAAPNM
+2742 YVVAVPNM

-2854 RITTKSVSLTPDY
+2854 RVTTKSVSLTPSY

-2897 RLYKFANNNIIRV
+2897 RLDKFANNNIIRV

-3122 KMYFDNYITSLSSD
+3122 KMYFDSYITSLSSD

-3232 TFTEKLRLLKEAVK
+3232 TFTEKLRPLKEAVK

-3400 YPETFETYRESAEW
+3400 YPETSETYRESAEW

-3561 NMEYSPKYKWL
+3561 MEYSPKYKWL
-3572 ETKVKDKYKNPNY
+3572 ETKVKDQYKNPNY

-3600 KYYGMNNYQQ
+3600 KYYGMNKYQQ

-3887 WMQNI
+3887 WIQNV

-3909 AVIRLFNVIE
+3909 AIIRLFNVIE

-4322 TYSGENKLKVN
+4322 SYSGENKLVVN
-4333 IMKQIPLVNQIIKH
+4333 FFKQVPLVNQIIKH
-4347 QRLGANNSYYKVR
+4347 ERLGANNSYYKVR

>member
-1 MRSTGIRQ
+1 M
-9 SSERV
+9 
-14 VSDYSINIF
+14 NLF
-23 DSVDNNAIFDT
+23 DSIDNNAIFGN
-34 VSNYLIN
+34 VSNNLIN
-41 NIKYMSCTPSNPKL
+41 NIKYMSCIPSNPKL
-55 DKLLELT
+55 DKLLTLT

-68 STEYLATIEDTSFR
+68 STEYLATIEDNSFR
-82 EWYQEKTGRDFNE
+82 DWYKEKTGRDFNDE
-95 ESIDANT
+95 NIDTNT

-112 KTINTQDYVQNVRT
+112 ETINTKDYVQNVRT
-126 SRTGIFGNDIAKE
+126 SRTGVFGNDIAKE
-139 DHAINILSTIY
+139 DHAINILATIY

-160 LANRKRKGEKEA
+160 LANKKRKGENEVI
-172 LKDKAGN
+172 KDKAGN

-284 DWSELSDQRKDIDK
+284 DWSEISDQRKDIDK

-329 TYSGI
+329 TYSGM
-334 AESATFSSSFKA
+334 AESTTFSSSFKA
-346 LNNYGN
+346 INNYGN
-352 FSSVETM
+352 FSSVEAM
-359 VESFHTIAER
+359 IESFHTIAAR

-389 QIRNKIFTQ
+389 QMRNKIFTQ

-404 ERNEVIQSADGS
+404 ERNEVVYGQDSS
-416 NIVTK
+416 NVVTK

-461 RLSTLNNSNTNEIQ
+461 RLSTLKNSNINEIQ
-475 EISEKLAAIFNKYNF
+475 EITEQIAAIFNKYNF

-500 IRSFGDSQL
+500 VRNFGDNQL
-509 SNITSLIN
+509 SNISSIVD

-522 NKVVANASNILKID
+522 NKVVGKATNLLKID

-544 AGEYSKAKNDE
+544 AGEYAKTKENE
-555 EYTVV
+555 EYVVV

-580 ISDRFKDYQIVDSEF
+580 ISNRFKDYQIVDSEF

-627 DNPTANTE
+627 DNPVSNTE

-649 QYSNILIEKTLSNG
+649 RYSNILIEKTLSNG
-663 KVIPGLLRLT
+663 KIVPGLLRLT
-673 DTGYELTEY
+673 DTGYKLTEY

-714 IITLNE
+714 IIALNE

-730 AKGVKKSKFFTQTP
+730 TKGVKKSKFFTQTP

-757 LDYAGLFNTGNYR
+757 LDYTGLFNTSNYR
-770 ANYEGKMSYYYGNNK
+770 VNYEGEMFYYYGNNK

-803 TSTTRYESDG
+803 TATTRYESDG
-813 NIDYWKK
+813 KIDYWKK
-820 IKVGDIVKFEN
+820 VKVGDIVKFKGN
-831 NNGETVLV
+831 NEETVLV
-839 RIISPL
+839 RVTSPL

-851 IDVDI
+851 IDIDA

-862 WNKEYFE
+862 WSKEYFE
-869 REVRPRLNEAWQF
+869 KKVSPRLNEAWQF
-882 EYELINNTYS
+882 EYELVNNVSS

-927 NGVVTIMSDENGKP
+927 NGVVTIVSDENGKP

-966 DGNGRPTGNVFKF
+966 DSNGVPTGNVFKF

-989 LSRYNSETAKSVDMN
+989 LNKYNSETAKTVDMN

-1057 IQESVAKYYSDKE
+1057 IQEAVAKYSSNKE
-1070 FVDKYKNA
+1070 FVDRYKNA
-1078 SQESFNSFIAEM
+1078 SQESFNAFIAEM

-1164 TLEDIQSSGKVL
+1164 TLEDVQSSGKVL

-1328 EFWDSHGKFPSKDK
+1328 EFWDSHGKFPSKER

-1349 VQTKYKTGWYSNLY
+1349 IQTKYKTGWYSNLY

-1421 IGVSIDARGNVVYE
+1421 IGVEIDAKGNVVYE
-1435 EGKVKID
+1435 GNQAKID
-1442 NNQFIALI
+1442 NNQFISLI

-1514 SDVGITALSGRTDLR
+1514 SDIGMTELSGRSDLR

-1567 KAYNTYDNEGNL
+1567 KAYNTYDAEGNL
-1579 VHEVTL
+1579 VKEVTL
-1585 EDLQNAGLDT
+1585 EDLQSAGLDT

-1604 GKQSIA
+1604 GKQSVA

-1691 KATNSEFTK
+1691 KATSSEFTK

-1772 MDFYK
+1772 MDFYE

-1789 AQQYRNIQSV
+1789 AQQYRNIQSI

-1821 ADETRRARLE
+1821 ANETRRARLE

-1863 NNKIVDTFINIMN
+1863 NNKIVDTFIKIMN

-1886 SSNFEDIKAAKSNIF
+1886 SSNFEDIKAAKANIF

-1941 SIGNKAKTIIDGAHG
+1941 SISNKAKTIVDGAHG
-1956 GFRFVYTYNTEKEAK
+1956 GFRFTYTYSTEKEAK
-1971 DAQAKLRKR
+1971 DAQSKLRKR
-1980 FRDVTRSGKEVMVD
+1980 FRDVTRKGKEVTVD

-2055 SILFVNQPVIT
+2055 SILFINQPVIT

-2087 IGLRRDMYIRLAKT
+2087 IGLRRDMYIRLAKA

-2109 TKKTRLKDV
+2109 TKKTRLRDV
-2118 KAMLEARGIT
+2118 KKMLESRGIE

-2137 GIRVTELREHLKDDV
+2137 GIKVTELREHLRDNV
-2152 ESTSY
+2152 ENINSS
-2157 NNTDNL
+2157 NTENL

-2172 FEYFKEIGDQINT
+2172 FEYFKEIGDQINS

-2206 VINRIT
+2206 VINRIN
-2212 DIKNN
+2212 DIKENN
-2217 NIARIKKG
+2217 VGHIKKG
-2225 NPVLKAVTEEG
+2225 QPVLKAVTEEG

-2243 IYPKISF
+2243 IYPKTNF

-2258 DDSESAYPSL
+2258 DELESAYPSL

-2299 VSKFDVRNL
+2299 VSKFGIRNL

-2330 TNRFITRSDNE
+2330 TNRFITRSNNE
-2341 FIPSYNLNLISSQ
+2341 FIPSYNINLISSQ

-2365 DVVGSFDMSDMSEKN
+2365 DVVGSFNMSDMSEKN
-2380 VEAFMKLSPAN
+2380 IEAFMKLSPAN

-2414 GRRNSYDRISII
+2414 GRRNSYNRISII

-2497 IATNIINDSDKA
+2497 SATNIINDSDRA

-2524 RLSNDD
+2524 RASND
-2530 KAIEKLRDLFFRT
+2530 AATIEKLRDLFFRT
-2543 NPNNPDVLTFENKK
+2543 NPNNPDVLVFENKK
-2557 YKESNKIVF
+2557 YKESNKITF
-2566 NRLGVGM
+2566 NRLGVGK

-2581 RRMITGSEDN
+2581 RGMITGSENN
-2591 RKYRHYAKTNDNNKV
+2591 RRYRHYAKTNDNNKT
-2606 LRLYKLVYD
+2606 LRLYKLVYY
-2615 NDVVYMLPTNPLEQN
+2615 NDTVYMLPTNPLEQN

-2643 MYLPLDILEEV
+2643 MFLPLDILEDV
-2654 SIRQHDPA
+2654 SINQYDAA
-2662 FISSINIAM
+2662 FISSVNIGIT
-2671 NSDIRKF
+2671 SDTRKF
-2678 VVLPKVFEVGAS
+2678 MVLPTVFEKGADT
-2690 LLIEEAF
+2690 LIEEVF
-2697 PNSTVLTSPIKGQQI
+2697 PNSTVLTSPIKERQI
-2712 DTSRRYIIATTDNQ
+2712 DTSRKYIV
-2726 AILDTIEFL
+2726 AITNNNILLETIESL
-2735 EAVGITN
+2735 DAAGVHD

-2750 NYGNIRKLI
+2750 NYNNIRRII
-2759 NDRNNE
+2759 NERNNA

-2772 QTAMT
+2772 QAAMT
-2777 KLEANEI
+2777 KLETNEI

-2854 RITTKSVSLTPDY
+2854 RVTTKSVGLTPDY

-2897 RLYKFANNNIIRV
+2897 RLDKFANNNIIRV

-3122 KMYFDNYITSLSSD
+3122 KMYFDSYITSLSSD

-3170 VQIVLKQMMNQ
+3170 VQIILKQMMNQ

-3232 TFTEKLRLLKEAVK
+3232 TFTEKLRSLKEAVK

-3261 KKAKDE
+3261 KKAKNE

-3400 YPETFETYRESAEW
+3400 YPETSETYRESAEW

-3495 QAQKWLDEHI
+3495 QAQKWLEEHI

-3551 KQMVVKDEAN
+3551 RQMVVKDEAN

-3695 PIREKQEGETTDEYL
+3695 PIREKQKGETTDEYL

-3774 IIKRNPNDKLMDN
+3774 IIKRNPNDKLMNN

-3887 WMQNI
+3887 WIQNV

-3909 AVIRLFNVIE
+3909 AIIRLFNVIE

-4056 RTKFENHPS
+4056 RTKFENYPS

-4274 WGIANEGKKLY
+4274 WGIVNEGKKLY

-4293 IASDNLK
+4293 IAQDNLR
-4300 LLEACCS
+4300 LLGALCS

-4322 TYSGENKLKVN
+4322 SYSGENKLVVN
-4333 IMKQIPLVNQIIKH
+4333 FFKQVPLVNQIIKH
-4347 QRLGANNSYYKVR
+4347 ERLGANNSYYKVR

-4369 VVANMITDEDE
+4369 VVANMITGEDE

>member
-1 MRSTGIRQ
+1 MSHSKAAYGTFLFSLSYYRDAIQNANFGRILRSTGVRQ
-9 SSERV
+9 PSERV

-23 DSVDNNAIFDT
+23 DSVDNNTIFDT

-112 KTINTQDYVQNVRT
+112 ETINTQDYVQNVRT
-126 SRTGIFGNDIAKE
+126 SRTGVFGNDIAKE

-160 LANRKRKGEKEA
+160 LANRKRKGEKEV

-179 ELSPQAAIKLT
+179 ELSPQAAVKLT

-209 QKAYVGTI
+209 QKTYIGTI

-240 EVVSLSKEFGI
+240 EVISLSKEFGI
-251 DTNEDFES
+251 DTNEDYET
-259 NDDVKEDSEQN
+259 NDDAKEGSEQD
-270 SRQDDQE
+270 SRQEDPE
-277 TIAALRA
+277 TIASLRA
-284 DWSELSDQRKDIDK
+284 DWSELADQRKDIDK

-308 ARLPKTNSNSFINEQ
+308 ARLPKTNSNSFINEK
-323 PDTSNN
+323 PDTASD

-334 AESATFSSSFKA
+334 AESAGFSSSFKA

-352 FSSVETM
+352 FSSVEAM

-369 FKEVSHLEYAARL
+369 FEEVSHLEYAARL

-416 NIVTK
+416 NVVTK

-437 SFDSLIHNPSI
+437 SFDSLVHNPSI
-448 MANDIAVLDELKN
+448 MNGDVAVLEELKN
-461 RLSTLNNSNTNEIQ
+461 KLSTLNNSNTNEIQ
-475 EISEKLAAIFNKYNF
+475 GISEELAAIFNKYNF

-580 ISDRFKDYQIVDSEF
+580 ISDKFKDYQIVDSEF

-610 NNYISKFFER
+610 NNYISKFFGR

-627 DNPTANTE
+627 DNPTANAE

-720 YANNGDNYEM
+720 YANNGENYEM
-730 AKGVKKSKFFTQTP
+730 TKGVKKSKFFTQTP

-757 LDYAGLFNTGNYR
+757 LDYAGLFNANGTIYR
-770 ANYEGKMSYYYGNNK
+770 
-785 RQDVKSNSTLEA
+785 
-797 IKRGER
+797 
-803 TSTTRYESDG
+803 
-813 NIDYWKK
+813 
-820 IKVGDIVKFEN
+820 
-831 NNGETVLV
+831 
-839 RIISPL
+839 
-845 KKLDNN
+845 
-851 IDVDI
+851 
-856 WSKKEG
+856 
-862 WNKEYFE
+862 
-869 REVRPRLNEAWQF
+869 
-882 EYELINNTYS
+882 
-892 INHGHPIYVAY
+892 GHPIYVSY

-927 NGVVTIMSDENGKP
+927 NGIVTIVSDENGKP

-1024 SLIQDENGEYNIRL
+1024 SLIQDENGEYNIKL
-1038 TGELRNSVYN
+1038 TGGLRNSVYN

-1057 IQESVAKYYSDKE
+1057 IQEAIAKYSSDKE

-1078 SQESFNSFIAEM
+1078 SQESFNTFIAEM

-1153 TISIDSSFKYI
+1153 TISVDSSFKYI
-1164 TLEDIQSSGKVL
+1164 TLEDVQSSGKVL

-1289 IPRFLGNSELG
+1289 IPRFLGNSELA

-1328 EFWDSHGKFPSKDK
+1328 EFWDSHGKFPSKEK

-1349 VQTKYKTGWYSNLY
+1349 IQTKYKTGWYSNLY

-1421 IGVSIDARGNVVYE
+1421 IGVEIDAKGNIVYE
-1435 EGKVKID
+1435 GNQAKID
-1442 NNQFIALI
+1442 NNQFISLI

-1514 SDVGITALSGRTDLR
+1514 SDIGMTELSGRSDLR

-1534 KVEEKHGYSLGRKLT
+1534 RVEEKHGYSLGRKLT

-1567 KAYNTYDNEGNL
+1567 KAYNTYDAEGNL
-1579 VHEVTL
+1579 IKEVTL
-1585 EDLQNAGLDT
+1585 EDLQSAGLDT

-1604 GKQSIA
+1604 GKQSVA

-1650 TAYFDRNGKPHKVEY
+1650 AAYFDKEGKPHKVEY
-1665 IDGEDEVSTYR
+1665 IDGDNEVSTYR
-1676 RYIGYIN
+1676 RYIGYVN
-1683 SLIDKETR
+1683 SLIDRETR
-1691 KATNSEFTK
+1691 KATSSEFTK

-1707 KAARETVRKANE
+1707 KAAIETVRKANE

-1730 DLIAETDE
+1730 NLIAETDE
-1738 TWAELPREIK
+1738 TWAELPREVK

-1772 MDFYK
+1772 MDFYEN
-1777 SEYAN
+1777 EYKNNEAI
-1782 DEYVAKF
+1782 AKF
-1789 AQQYRNIQSV
+1789 AQQYRNIQSI

-1831 QTIQARAEIVG
+1831 ETINARAEIVG

-1848 FSQLTVAQQNTRDAR
+1848 FRKLTVAQQNTRDAR
-1863 NNKIVDTFINIMN
+1863 NNKIVDTFIKIMN

-1886 SSNFEDIKAAKSNIF
+1886 SSNFEDIKAAKANIF

-1941 SIGNKAKTIIDGAHG
+1941 SISNKAKTIVDGAYG
-1956 GFRFVYTYNTEKEAK
+1956 GFRFTYTYSTEKEAK
-1971 DAQAKLRKR
+1971 DAQSKLKKR
-1980 FRDVTRSGKEVMVD
+1980 FRDVTRKGKEVTVD

-2055 SILFVNQPVIT
+2055 SILFINQPVIT

-2087 IGLRRDMYIRLAKT
+2087 IGLRRDMYIRLART

-2118 KAMLEARGIT
+2118 KKMLESRGIE

-2137 GIRVTELREHLKDDV
+2137 GIKVTELREHLKDDV

-2172 FEYFKEIGDQINT
+2172 FEYFKEIGDQINS

-2206 VINRIT
+2206 VINRIN
-2212 DIKNN
+2212 DIKENN
-2217 NIARIKKG
+2217 VNRIKKG
-2225 NPVLKAVTEEG
+2225 QPVLKAVTEEG

-2243 IYPKISF
+2243 IYPKTNF

-2258 DDSESAYPSL
+2258 DELESAYPSL

-2299 VSKFDVRNL
+2299 VSKFGVRNL

-2330 TNRFITRSDNE
+2330 TNRFITKSDNE

-2354 QNTRA
+2354 QDTRA

-2365 DVVGSFDMSDMSEKN
+2365 DIVGSFNMSDMSEKN

-2391 KVVLIQRYTSD
+2391 KVALIQRYTSD
-2402 DNLFKNLNVEYK
+2402 NNLFKNLNVEYK
-2414 GRRNSYDRISII
+2414 GRRNSYDRITIV

-2439 RNAWHSNNPFV
+2439 RNAWHNNNPFI
-2450 KLTAMDLVRYS
+2450 KLATMDLIRYS

-2497 IATNIINDSDKA
+2497 SATNIINDSDRA
-2509 INSMIQYGSETGTYE
+2509 INSMIQYGSEIGTYE
-2524 RLSNDD
+2524 RASNDT
-2530 KAIEKLRDLFFRT
+2530 ATIEKLRDLFFRT
-2543 NPNNPDVLTFENKK
+2543 NPNNPDVLVFENKK
-2557 YKESNKIVF
+2557 YKESNKITF
-2566 NRLGVGM
+2566 NRLGVGE

-2581 RRMITGSEDN
+2581 RGMITGSENN
-2591 RKYRHYAKTNDNNKV
+2591 RRYRHYAKTNDNNKT
-2606 LRLYKLVYD
+2606 LRLYKLVYY
-2615 NDVVYMLPTNPLEQN
+2615 NDTVYMLPTNPLEQN

-2643 MYLPLDILEEV
+2643 MFLPLDILEDV
-2654 SIRQHDPA
+2654 SINQYDAA
-2662 FISSINIAM
+2662 FISSVNIGITS
-2671 NSDIRKF
+2671 NTRKF
-2678 VVLPKVFEVGAS
+2678 MVLPTVFEKGADT
-2690 LLIEEAF
+2690 LIEEVF

-2712 DTSRRYIIATTDNQ
+2712 DTSRKYIVAITDNN
-2726 AILDTIEFL
+2726 ALLETIESL
-2735 EAVGITN
+2735 DAAGVHD

-2750 NYGNIRKLI
+2750 NYNNIRRII
-2759 NDRNNE
+2759 NERNNA

-2772 QTAMT
+2772 QAAMT
-2777 KLEANEI
+2777 KLDANEV

-2803 ASINQTIEDVNVN
+2803 ASINQTINDVNVN
-2816 GIGFVPVLQTVVD
+2816 GIGFVPVLQTVID

-2834 AGGYFRYEKEGNV
+2834 PNGYFRYEKEGNV

-2854 RITTKSVSLTPDY
+2854 RITTKSVNLAPDY
-2867 MYSKKVTIN
+2867 SYSKKTVIN
-2876 SVSQLQF
+2876 SVSQLEF
-2883 PRRNAITQVVKENA
+2883 PRRNALTQIVKENA
-2897 RLYKFANNNIIRV
+2897 RLDKFANNNIIRV
-2910 QTEDNFINEDILES
+2910 QTEENFINEDVLES
-2924 ALIDN
+2924 ALVDN
-2929 DKEIN
+2929 DREIN
-2934 DYISR
+2934 EYISR

-2960 RSFTAIDL
+2960 RSFAAIDL

-2990 YTNRRIDD
+2990 YTNRRIDN

-3044 EDETLRTRYEMFLD
+3044 KDETLRTRYEMFLD

-3071 AIQPYNID
+3071 AIQPYDID
-3079 EAYTVSETE
+3079 ETHSVSETE

-3122 KMYFDNYITSLSSD
+3122 KMYFDSYITSLSSD

-3181 LRASE
+3181 LRTSE
-3186 IEARDKKIAFT
+3186 ISARDKKIAFT
-3197 SAISAII
+3197 TAISTII
-3204 EDAKNNGIDVS
+3204 EDAKNNGINVS

-3232 TFTEKLRLLKEAVK
+3232 SFTDKLRSLKEAVK
-3246 LAQIEDPNGRDGLIY
+3246 LAQIDDPNGRDGLIY

-3279 YVKEMYQEYYNTNQ
+3279 YDKKFYQDYYNMNQ
-3293 LLNKYPE
+3293 ILNKYPQ
-3300 TYVKLMKLLHE
+3300 TYVKLMKILHE

-3331 ERRLNEIQ
+3331 ARRLETLRD
-3339 SELTEMRAVIDVD
+3339 ELAEMRATIDMD

-3359 YEANAVN
+3359 QEANAVN
-3366 NYLLSRRQLNNK
+3366 NYLSRRRQLNNK
-3378 YKENRPKDAFT
+3378 YKESKPKDAFT
-3389 IRYKQA
+3389 IRYKQS

-3400 YPETFETYRESAEW
+3400 YPETSETYRESVEW

-3426 FLDELKKAYMDTRAG
+3426 FLDELKKAYMDTRLG

-3453 GKYDETGVID
+3453 GKYDSEGVID
-3463 GTKFTE
+3463 GTKFTD

-3476 KHQEQ
+3476 EHQEQ
-3481 MFAAAVGRVKPNEE
+3481 MFAAAVGRVKPNE
-3495 QAQKWLDEHI
+3495 QKAQEWLDNHVN
-3505 SYINTVYYEAMYVAM
+3505 YINTVYYEAMYVAM
-3520 NKMGKVVFDKW
+3520 NKMGKEIFDKW
-3531 YNENHVLNPITKE
+3531 YIDNHVVNPITKE
-3544 YEPLAIW
+3544 YEPLPIW
-3551 KQMVVKDEAN
+3551 RQMVVKDEAN
-3561 NMEYSPKYKWL
+3561 NMEYTAKYKWL
-3572 ETKVKDKYKNPNY
+3572 ETKVKEQYKNPNY

-3610 QLYNEVDNLLNS
+3610 QLYNEVDSLLNE

-3629 RAYINRG
+3629 RTYINRG
-3636 YLPNQAVEQP
+3636 YLPNQAIEQP
-3646 HQGFT
+3646 SQGFA

-3688 LSEIKLL
+3688 LSEVKLL
-3695 PIREKQEGETTDEYL
+3695 PIREQQEGETKEEYL
-3710 AYVRE
+3710 TYVRE

-3727 AQENAERNNPNVLE
+3727 TQENAERNNPNVLE

-3851 VTGGIAN
+3851 ITGGIAN

-3924 ERYGKGNNP
+3924 ERYGKGSNP

-3961 HSHRVVAVNGKNK
+3961 HSHRVVNVDGKNK
-3974 VMSFEQFAM
+3974 IMSFEQYAM
-3983 GLREEAL
+3983 NLREEAL
-3990 LKVLRKNNPELVTKY
+3990 LKVLRKNNPELVSKY
-4005 ETFRDKVLESYI
+4005 ETFKDKVLESYV

-4035 SVPKEIREEFKATYK
+4035 SIPKELRQEFKTTYK

-4056 RTKFENHPS
+4056 RIKFEQHPS

-4074 GVATLKPDS
+4074 GVATLKKDS

-4131 LVPGFQ
+4131 LVPGYQ

-4226 EWIAITKAVAL
+4226 EWIGIVKAVAL
-4237 FVVGKLMLDDDD
+4237 FVAGKLMLDDDD

-4307 YIITG
+4307 YIVTG

-4369 VVANMITDEDE
+4369 IVANMITDEDE